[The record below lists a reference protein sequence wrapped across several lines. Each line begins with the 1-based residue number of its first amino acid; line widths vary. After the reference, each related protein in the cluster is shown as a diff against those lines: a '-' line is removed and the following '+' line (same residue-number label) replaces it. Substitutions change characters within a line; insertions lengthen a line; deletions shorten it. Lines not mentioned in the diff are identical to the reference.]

1 MSLQKKRIDDLVKRL
16 RHNGL
21 RMTPQRQVVLKTIIS
36 SNNHPN
42 VDEIYNH
49 IHADYPMIGRAT
61 IYKTIAMLKEMG
73 EITELFFNNEGARYE
88 VSGESPHPHL
98 ICTQCNRVVDIEDDD
113 LVQIRLAATDS
124 LARLYR
130 VKKLYEKSQS
140 QFESVLNARSRV
152 LGTEH
157 PDTLDSAHGLGELY
171 IAMGRYVEAEKLLTE
186 TLESRRRVLRDG
198 HPDILVSVKGLAE
211 LYEAWGKL
219 QEAQKWRA
227 QLP

>member
-113 LVQIRLAATDS
+113 LVHLSEMTARNTGYNITSYRLDFFG
-124 LARLYR
+124 
-130 VKKLYEKSQS
+130 VCPNCQPEKK
-140 QFESVLNARSRV
+140 
-152 LGTEH
+152 
-157 PDTLDSAHGLGELY
+157 
-171 IAMGRYVEAEKLLTE
+171 
-186 TLESRRRVLRDG
+186 
-198 HPDILVSVKGLAE
+198 
-211 LYEAWGKL
+211 
-219 QEAQKWRA
+219 
-227 QLP
+227 